1 MQSAA
6 SVKFSLARVPKI
18 LSFRSAASSRE
29 EPAFDLVIP
38 TAALCRKKLFLI
50 LSFRAP
56 SFWRESLP

>member
-18 LSFRSAASSRE
+18 LSFRCAASSRE

-38 TAALCRKKLFLI
+38 TAALWRKKLFLI

-56 SFWRESLP
+56 SF

>member
-29 EPAFDLVIP
+29 EPAFSRFGSRY
-38 TAALCRKKLFLI
+38 TAM
-50 LSFRAP
+50 
-56 SFWRESLP
+56 